1 LDEHGVLG
9 DEHAEYGNKFG
20 KMMGQLD
27 WWTKCCRGPI
37 PTLPSVDMK
46 RPVQL
51 LVLLG
56 SSRDKRTYWGPN
68 SLPPRTGDRVLQ
80 WVRGLLDARSNEK
93 AAAGSPTYEIT
104 VFDPKELA
112 LPLLDQPTYYYGGPE
127 PAPDKLVKLQA
138 VVEAADA
145 YLIITPE
152 YNHTIPPALKN
163 TMDFFGCSKYANKPS
178 AVLTYSMT
186 EWGGVRAGVALR
198 PMLGELGCLM
208 VSYSLAIP
216 KVNQVLDE
224 HGVLGDE
231 HAEYG
236 NKFGKMMGQLDWYA
250 ERTRAHRDASV

>member
-1 LDEHGVLG
+1 
-9 DEHAEYGNKFG
+9 
-20 KMMGQLD
+20 M
-27 WWTKCCRGPI
+27 
-37 PTLPSVDMK
+37 
-46 RPVQL
+46 
-51 LVLLG
+51 
-56 SSRDKRTYWGPN
+56 
-68 SLPPRTGDRVLQ
+68 
-80 WVRGLLDARSNEK
+80 
-93 AAAGSPTYEIT
+93 
-104 VFDPKELA
+104 
-112 LPLLDQPTYYYGGPE
+112 
-127 PAPDKLVKLQA
+127 VKLQA

-178 AVLTYSMT
+178 AVLTYAMT